1 MTEKTEKKVEFI
13 GSCLSDLLTEK
24 EIIARYELLQRVYDC
39 VRRADFT
46 ADEKEELKKAL
57 GKKNV
62 ASGVFF
68 NILSGD
74 PIFKNLPKL
83 DSVMNIN
90 DRMFHFVH
98 TGNYTDPDFALAFK
112 RYQDSEKE
120 VRELVRLNLKDLLVE
135 FMAGAGY
142 AIADDSSGR
151 LAFADPEDKR
161 LDFRIFPSIK
171 DVELVEGMDGSVV
184 IVPHAESPGPFIA
197 FFQEKG
203 KAADMAEIKVW
214 VANME
219 QGTIDPFIGYPK
231 DLAIYK
237 QFNNP
242 RMAMMVKTNW
252 GRRME

>member
-1 MTEKTEKKVEFI
+1 MTEKKIEFV
-13 GSCLSDLLTEK
+13 GSCLSDLLAEK

-39 VRRADFT
+39 VRKADLS
-46 ADEKEELKKAL
+46 AEEKEKLKKTL
-57 GKKNV
+57 GKKHV
-62 ASGVFF
+62 ASGIFF
-68 NILSGD
+68 NLLSGEQ
-74 PIFKNLPKL
+74 IFVKLPKL

-98 TGNYTDPDFALAFK
+98 TGNYTDPDFEKAYKKF
-112 RYQDSEKE
+112 QDSEKE
-120 VRELVRLNLKDLLVE
+120 VERLVRLNLKDLLVE
-135 FMAGAGY
+135 FMEGAEY
-142 AIADDSSGR
+142 RLADESSGK
-151 LAFADPEDKR
+151 LAFAGPDDRR
-161 LDFRIFPSIK
+161 LDFRIFSSIQ
-171 DVELVEGMDGSVV
+171 DVELVEGMEGSVV

-197 FFQEKG
+197 FFREKG
-203 KAADMAEIKVW
+203 KEADLAEIKVW

>member
-1 MTEKTEKKVEFI
+1 MTKKKIEFI

-24 EIIARYELLQRVYDC
+24 EIIARYELLQRVYDY
-39 VRRADFT
+39 VRRADLSPE
-46 ADEKEELKKAL
+46 DREELKETL

-68 NILSGD
+68 NLLSGE
-74 PIFKNLPKL
+74 PIFINLPKL
-83 DSVMNIN
+83 DSVMKIN

-112 RYQDSEKE
+112 RYQDSGEE
-120 VRELVRLNLKDLLVE
+120 IDELARLNLRDLLVE

-142 AIADDSSGR
+142 TPADGPSGR
-151 LAFADPEDKR
+151 LAFGGPEGNR
-161 LDFRIFPSIK
+161 LDFWIFPSIEE
-171 DVELVEGMDGSVV
+171 VELVEGMEGSVV

-197 FFQEKG
+197 FFRERG
-203 KAADMAEIKVW
+203 KEAELAEIKIW

-219 QGTIDPFIGYPK
+219 QGTIDPFIGYPR

>member
-1 MTEKTEKKVEFI
+1 MTKKKIEFI

-24 EIIARYELLQRVYDC
+24 EIIARYELLQRVYDY
-39 VRRADFT
+39 VRKADLT
-46 ADEKEELKKAL
+46 AEEKEELKKTL
-57 GKKNV
+57 GKKNI
-62 ASGVFF
+62 ASGIFF
-68 NILSGD
+68 NLLSGE
-74 PIFKNLPKL
+74 PIFINLPKL

-90 DRMFHFVH
+90 ERVFHFVH
-98 TGNYTDPDFALAFK
+98 TGNYADPDFARAFNQFK
-112 RYQDSEKE
+112 DSEKE
-120 VRELVRLNLKDLLVE
+120 VEELVLLNLKDLLAE

-142 AIADDSSGR
+142 AIADGSSGSGK
-151 LAFADPEDKR
+151 LTFAGPEDKR
-161 LDFRIFPSIK
+161 LDFWIFSSIQ
-171 DVELVEGMDGSVV
+171 DVELVEGMEGSVI

-197 FFQEKG
+197 FFRERG
-203 KAADMAEIKVW
+203 KEADLAEIKVW

>member
-1 MTEKTEKKVEFI
+1 MTEKKIEFI
-13 GSCLSDLLTEK
+13 GGCLSALLTEK
-24 EIIARYELLQRVYDC
+24 EIIARYELLQRIYDC
-39 VRRADFT
+39 VRRANLSSEEND
-46 ADEKEELKKAL
+46 ELKKTF

-62 ASGVFF
+62 ASGIFF
-68 NILSGD
+68 NILCGE
-74 PIFKNLPKL
+74 PIFINLPKL

-90 DRMFHFVH
+90 DRIFHFVH
-98 TGNYTDPDFALAFK
+98 TGNYSDPDFEMAFK
-112 RYQDSEKE
+112 RYRDSEKE
-120 VRELVRLNLKDLLVE
+120 VRELVSLNLKDLLME
-135 FMAGAGY
+135 FMEGAGY
-142 AIADDSSGR
+142 AIADESSGR
-151 LAFADPEDKR
+151 LAFAGPDDKR
-161 LDFRIFPSIK
+161 LDFRIVPSIQ
-171 DVELVEGMDGSVV
+171 DVVLVEGMEGSVV

-203 KAADMAEIKVW
+203 KEAELAEIKVW